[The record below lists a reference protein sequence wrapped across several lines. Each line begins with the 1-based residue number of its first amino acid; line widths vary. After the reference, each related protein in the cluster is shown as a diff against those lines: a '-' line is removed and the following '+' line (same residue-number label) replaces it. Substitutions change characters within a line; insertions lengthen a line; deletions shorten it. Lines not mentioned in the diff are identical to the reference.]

1 VTGVRSQCSVD
12 FQLVPDV
19 LSSLSVLNITE
30 QGKYMDRFPREIHEA
45 IGWYVYRLIDPRTG
59 HTFYVGKGR
68 GDRVF
73 EHVKGALNEDEAED
87 DAIIDLKTETIRDIQ
102 RQGEQVL
109 HVIHRH
115 GIETAEQAY
124 LVEAALMDAYPGITN
139 IAGGHASA
147 EYGCRTAQ
155 QMVGTYSAEEL
166 KACEPLILIFIGRA
180 LEEGRSVYDAV
191 RAAWRMSLQN
201 AQNYKLVLAYD
212 ISGLVVGAFRPIR
225 WLPAIRE
232 NFHFLQTDEPR
243 RIGFDGVRATEVESQ
258 KPTAHY
264 PALAEAITPSANAL
278 AMKALED
285 DYVKVFHGVKTFE
298 YDFALHEKNRAAM
311 IAALKDIHPQIGI
324 ALVRTVDAL
333 WYGLNQIRWERLRN
347 QVF

>member
-1 VTGVRSQCSVD
+1 MLGRWHGMDGKGFAISESNDPKAMYRWTARWADLYLGEKTQVTINRMTGELNGYQGDHVYFYHGTCVRG
-12 FQLVPDV
+12 PD
-19 LSSLSVLNITE
+19 
-30 QGKYMDRFPREIHEA
+30 QYWFPREIHEG

-87 DAIIDLKTETIRDIQ
+87 DALIDLKTETIRDIQ

-109 HVIHRH
+109 HIIHRH
-115 GIETAEQAY
+115 GIETPEQAY

-225 WLPAIRE
+225 WLPATRE

-258 KPTAHY
+258 YLKK
-264 PALAEAITPSANAL
+264 
-278 AMKALED
+278 KAPP
-285 DYVKVFHGVKTFE
+285 
-298 YDFALHEKNRAAM
+298 RR
-311 IAALKDIHPQIGI
+311 P
-324 ALVRTVDAL
+324 
-333 WYGLNQIRWERLRN
+333 
-347 QVF
+347 